1 MPYLFT
7 PIAKQDTEQRIVYGI
22 ASTDT
27 LDGQGGVMDG
37 VPFVGDI
44 VDPSAIEGALDD
56 YMQWANVREMHN
68 SHAAGTAL
76 AADIVDGKLML
87 AVKVVDDTAWK
98 KVREGVY
105 KGFSIGGR
113 VIKAVLEKLPD
124 GRYVRRILKLLL
136 TEISLVDRPANPDA
150 RILVFKG
157 TAMDKEEEEE
167 KTEESPQALAA
178 LQKLAEK
185 VAPQLQLQKASAD
198 PAKIVASIQAARN
211 ECELGGDMQ
220 GAQLYTQAIALVMQ
234 ASGEADVK
242 TEASETETSETSE
255 IEESADAVALAA
267 KATLKKAGKAISSNR
282 MSALKQAAKALVQMA
297 ADAGDEECMA
307 ALKAF
312 GVGAAPSE
320 GEGVELAAKTLSS
333 ELEKVLT
340 PFASAITSID
350 ARLSKVEAQPVAGG
364 PVLRPVEKQISSTKT
379 PQTPQKPQMSN
390 LIKAQL
396 DSLWQKAHTDA
407 SPVRRDD
414 YLKQYN
420 DLKARY
426 E

>member
-27 LDGQGGVMDG
+27 LDNQPGVMDG
-37 VPFVGDI
+37 VSYAGDI
-44 VDPSAIEGALDD
+44 VDPSAVKDALDD
-56 YMQWANVREMHN
+56 YLQWANVREMHN
-68 SHAAGTAL
+68 PVAAGTAI
-76 AADIVDGKLML
+76 AADVINGKLML

-113 VIKAVLEKLPD
+113 VLKAVLEKLPD

-157 TAMDKEEEEE
+157 TAMDKEEEE

-198 PAKIVASIQAARN
+198 PAKIVALIQAARN

-234 ASGEADVK
+234 ASGEADAT
-242 TEASETETSETSE
+242 TEASETETSETETSE
-255 IEESADAVALAA
+255 VVESAGAVALAA
-267 KATLKKAGKAISSNR
+267 KATLKKAGKAISSER
-282 MSALKQAAKALVQMA
+282 MNALKQAAKALVQMA

-312 GVGAAPSE
+312 GVGASTNE
-320 GEGVELAAKTLSS
+320 EGVELAAKAISS

-340 PFASAITSID
+340 PFATVLTSID

-364 PVLRPVEKQISSTKT
+364 PVLRAVEKQLGSTKT
-379 PQTPQKPQMSN
+379 SQKPQMPN

-396 DSLWQKAHTDA
+396 DALWQKAHTDPNPA
-407 SPVRRDD
+407 KRSD
-414 YLKQYN
+414 YLKQHN
-420 DLKARY
+420 DLKAQY